1 MKLFDMTNLFIARN
15 KVEKDGVVLDKMTIA
30 VLADDET
37 EALDIAKGYG
47 EDIGLSVDRNDSW
60 EVEETQVD
68 LFAINFDCDR
78 IISAGDKREV

>member
-15 KVEKDGVVLDKMTIA
+15 KFDGMTIA

-37 EALDIAKGYG
+37 EALEVVKGYG
-47 EDIGLSVDRNDSW
+47 EDLGLSVNRNEAW
-60 EVEETQVD
+60 EIEETQVD

-78 IISAGDKREV
+78 IISAGDKQAILGTN